1 MKKIIC
7 SIFIITSLLAQCLQ
21 ADEEKSIQ
29 PLINIKAKSYI
40 LMDYDTKEIL
50 LSKNTDEKLPP
61 ASLTK
66 LMTSYIV
73 STKINSGEISLKD
86 KVFISKK
93 AWKMTGSRTFLNVNT
108 KVDLSK
114 LIKGMIVQSG
124 NDAVI
129 AIAEHISGS
138 EKEFVKLMNK
148 YAKKLNLKN
157 THYNDATGLPTKDH
171 YSTAH
176 DIALLSRA
184 IIKDF
189 PDHYSWYSIKNFKYN
204 NISQNNR
211 NKLLWKDTSV
221 DGLKTGHTMAAG
233 YCLASS
239 AKRKNMRLIAV
250 VMGTKSSKAR
260 AKESEK
266 LLNYGFKYYDTHKL
280 YTANS
285 IIKKSKIWEGKKNEV
300 SLGLDKDLTI
310 TIIRSQNKQ
319 LHTAINIKKP
329 IIATVNKGQKLGTIE
344 VYLGDKILKKVPL
357 IALNTV
363 NKGNIWHQMID
374 SITLWLKTNIHYL
387 NIY

>member
-239 AKRKNMRLIAV
+239 AKRKTC
-250 VMGTKSSKAR
+250 G
-260 AKESEK
+260 
-266 LLNYGFKYYDTHKL
+266 
-280 YTANS
+280 
-285 IIKKSKIWEGKKNEV
+285 
-300 SLGLDKDLTI
+300 
-310 TIIRSQNKQ
+310 
-319 LHTAINIKKP
+319 
-329 IIATVNKGQKLGTIE
+329 
-344 VYLGDKILKKVPL
+344 
-357 IALNTV
+357 
-363 NKGNIWHQMID
+363 
-374 SITLWLKTNIHYL
+374 
-387 NIY
+387 